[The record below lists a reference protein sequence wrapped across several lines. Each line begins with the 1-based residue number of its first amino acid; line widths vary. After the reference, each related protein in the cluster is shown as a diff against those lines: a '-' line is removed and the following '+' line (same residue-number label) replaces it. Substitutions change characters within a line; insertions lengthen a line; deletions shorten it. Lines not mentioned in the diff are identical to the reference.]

1 MNKPST
7 IAIILIGLL
16 LVVGAFNMMKK
27 AEVDTMP
34 TSQEI
39 DATAKELVNPAMNPS
54 PSQTGE
60 ETQTQ

>member
-1 MNKPST
+1 MIKPST

-16 LVVGAFNMMKK
+16 LIFGAFHMMKK

-34 TSQEI
+34 TNKEI
-39 DATAKELVNPAMNPS
+39 DATAKELVSPAMKTS

-60 ETQTQ
+60 ETQNQ